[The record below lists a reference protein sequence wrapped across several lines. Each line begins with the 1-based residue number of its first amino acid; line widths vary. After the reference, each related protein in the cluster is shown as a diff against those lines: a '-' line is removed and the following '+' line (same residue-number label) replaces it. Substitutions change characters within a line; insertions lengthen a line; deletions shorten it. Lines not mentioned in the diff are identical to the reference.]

1 MKRKK
6 THYVIIGKHM
16 LVKKEIN
23 QYGKIHLLWGVS
35 PVVYQTYLNID
46 TFFSIGKCLQKV
58 LVLVLYHV
66 LRAFLFCCL
75 QVILYPTS
83 NSSKSAELHRMIVP
97 KNSQDSDLKI
107 KLAVRMDK
115 PPHMKHSG
123 WVFKCSACESL
134 DLLSVYNL
142 RLSGEETDI
151 CVEFSQQI
159 DISKLFI

>member
-6 THYVIIGKHM
+6 THCVIIGKHI
-16 LVKKEIN
+16 LVKTNKSVW
-23 QYGKIHLLWGVS
+23 KIICEGWVQWSVRHTWILTPS
-35 PVVYQTYLNID
+35 
-46 TFFSIGKCLQKV
+46 FRIGKCLQKV
-58 LVLVLYHV
+58 LVPGLYHV

-123 WVFKCSACESL
+123 WVFKCSACKSL
-134 DLLSVYNL
+134 DLLSVYHFC
-142 RLSGEETDI
+142 LSGEETIVSGI
-151 CVEFSQQI
+151 CV
-159 DISKLFI
+159 